1 MIVFGH
7 SLRKS
12 NMKRILSLSVI
23 CVCISSAFAQ
33 EDKPITVKLTVRP
46 AQPPTPALKAL
57 LMPELPDMTSGNA
70 LTKYYKAFSTEW
82 WANIQRQDAKWYERR
97 DAAQEAPLNNMP
109 KEFEFVKGWSMLR
122 EVDEG
127 ARRDHC
133 DWEMLPTLKRD
144 GFMTLLPDVQSMR
157 NFASFLALRA
167 RYELADGDIEKAL
180 YTLQTGF
187 ALARHLS
194 EGPTLIYFLVG
205 VAVSQVMVKQLD
217 ELIQHPK
224 APNLYWA
231 LARLPRPFSSL
242 ARPLQGEEIAM
253 SNFLPEIDELRKG
266 PVPLEQAQIIL
277 DRFIQRC
284 QQFGA
289 DGSNRYVFTAQAL
302 ATYPNAKA
310 ALIAAG
316 RPKEEVE
323 AMPVPQVF
331 LLHSIQT
338 FLEARDDL
346 LKWMVLPFA
355 EGHAGME
362 QAERQFR
369 SRYERG
375 ASLNV
380 LLQLLPAVQKV
391 YIANLRCD
399 RRFAILRAVEAVRLY
414 AANHDGQLPKGWND
428 ITEVPVPLDPATEK
442 PFEYTVKDNHVTIL
456 APKAPGAPAS
466 SSAFLYELTFTR

>member
-1 MIVFGH
+1 
-7 SLRKS
+7 
-12 NMKRILSLSVI
+12 MKRALSAFLALLCTTSL
-23 CVCISSAFAQ
+23 FAQ

-82 WANIQRQDAKWYERR
+82 WGNIQRQDAKWYEKR
-97 DAAQEAPLNNMP
+97 DQAAEAPLDKLP
-109 KEFEFVKGWSMLR
+109 KDFEFVKDWKMLR

-133 DWEMLPTLKRD
+133 DWEMLGVLKRD
-144 GFMTLLPDVQSMR
+144 GFGALLPDVQSMR
-157 NFASFLALRA
+157 NIAAFLALRA
-167 RYELADGDIEKAL
+167 RYELADGDVDKAL

-187 ALARHLS
+187 AMARHVS
-194 EGPTLIYFLVG
+194 EGPTLIYLLVG
-205 VAVSQVMVKQLD
+205 VAISQVMAKQLD
-217 ELIQHPK
+217 EVIQHPK

-231 LARLPRPFSSL
+231 LARLPRPFTSM

-253 SNFLPEIDELRKG
+253 TSFLPEYDELRKG
-266 PVPLEQAQIIL
+266 PIPLEQAQIIV
-277 DRFIQRC
+277 DRFIHRC
-284 QQFGA
+284 QLIGVDGA
-289 DGSNRYVFTAQAL
+289 NRYVFTAQAL
-302 ATYPNAKA
+302 ATYPKAKA

-331 LLHSIQT
+331 LLHAMEE
-338 FLEARDDL
+338 FREARDDL
-346 LKWMVLPFA
+346 FKWMVLPFA
-355 EGHAGME
+355 EGQAAVK
-362 QAERQFR
+362 QAERQFKKR
-369 SRYERG
+369 FEQG

-380 LLQLLPAVQKV
+380 LLQMLPAVEKV

-414 AANHDGQLPKGWND
+414 AANHNGHLPKGWND
-428 ITEVPVPLDPATEK
+428 VTEVPVPLDPATDK
-442 PFEYTVKDNHVTIL
+442 LFEYTVNGNKVSIF
-456 APKAPGAPAS
+456 APKAPGALAS
-466 SSAFLYELTFTR
+466 SSAFLYELTFPR

>member
-1 MIVFGH
+1 MTRVLSAYLVLLCSA
-7 SLRKS
+7 SL
-12 NMKRILSLSVI
+12 
-23 CVCISSAFAQ
+23 FAQ

-82 WANIQRQDAKWYERR
+82 WGNIQRQDAKWYEKR
-97 DAAQEAPLNNMP
+97 DEAQEAPLNKMP
-109 KEFEFVKGWSMLR
+109 KDFEFVKDWKMLR

-133 DWEMLPTLKRD
+133 DWEMLGILKRD
-144 GFMTLLPDVQSMR
+144 GFNTLLPDVQSMR
-157 NFASFLALRA
+157 NIAAFLALRA
-167 RYELADGDIEKAL
+167 RYELADGDIDKAL

-187 ALARHLS
+187 AMARHLS
-194 EGPTLIYFLVG
+194 EGPTLIYLLVG
-205 VAVSQVMVKQLD
+205 VAISQVMAKQLD

-231 LARLPRPFSSL
+231 LARLPRPFTTM

-253 SNFLPEIDELRKG
+253 TQFLPEYDELRKG
-266 PVPLEQAQIIL
+266 PIPLEQAQIIL
-277 DRFIQRC
+277 DRFVQRC
-284 QQFGA
+284 QLFGA
-289 DGSNRYVFTAQAL
+289 DGANRYMVTAQAL
-302 ATYPNAKA
+302 ATYSQAKA

-331 LLHSIQT
+331 LLHTMQE
-338 FLEARDDL
+338 FLVARDDL
-346 LKWMVLPFA
+346 FKWMVLPFA
-355 EGHAGME
+355 EGHAGVK
-362 QAERQFR
+362 QAERQFKTR
-369 SRYERG
+369 FEQG
-375 ASLNV
+375 ASLNM

-391 YIANLRCD
+391 HIAALRCD

-414 AANHDGQLPKGWND
+414 AANHNGQLPKGWND
-428 ITEVPVPLDPATEK
+428 ITEVPVPLDPASNK
-442 PFEYTVKDNHVTIL
+442 PFEYTVNGNKVTIL
-456 APKAPGAPAS
+456 APKAPGALAS
-466 SSAFLYELTFTR
+466 NSAFLYELTFTR

>member
-1 MIVFGH
+1 
-7 SLRKS
+7 
-12 NMKRILSLSVI
+12 MKRILSLSVL

-33 EDKPITVKLTVRP
+33 EDKPITIKLTVRP

-57 LMPELPDMTSGNA
+57 LMPELPEMTSGNA

-82 WANIQRQDAKWYERR
+82 WGNIQRQDAKWYERR
-97 DAAQEAPLNNMP
+97 EAAQEAPLNKMP

-157 NFASFLALRA
+157 NIAAFLALRA
-167 RYELADGDIEKAL
+167 RYELADGDIDKAL

-187 ALARHLS
+187 AMAKHLS
-194 EGPTLIYFLVG
+194 EGPTLIYLLVG
-205 VAVSQVMVKQLD
+205 VAVSQAMAKQLD
-217 ELIQHPK
+217 ELVQHPK

-231 LARLPRPFSSL
+231 LARLPRPFSTL

-253 SNFLPEIDELRKG
+253 MNFLPEYEDLRKG
-266 PVPLEQAQIIL
+266 PIPLEQAQIIL

-284 QQFGA
+284 QLFGA
-289 DGSNRYVFTAQAL
+289 DGADRFMFTAQAL
-302 ATYPNAKA
+302 ATYPKAKA
-310 ALIAAG
+310 TLIAAG
-316 RPKEEVE
+316 RPPQEVE

-331 LLHSIQT
+331 LLHSMET

-346 LKWMVLPFA
+346 FKWMVLPFA
-355 EGHAGME
+355 EGHAGVR
-362 QAERQFR
+362 QAERQFSTR
-369 SRYERG
+369 FEQG

-391 YIANLRCD
+391 YDANLRCD

-414 AANHDGQLPKGWND
+414 AANHGGQLPKAWGD
-428 ITEVPVPLDPATEK
+428 ITEVPIPLDPATDK
-442 PFEYTVKDNHVTIL
+442 PFEYTVKDNLVTIL
-456 APKAPGAPAS
+456 APKAPGALAS
-466 SSAFLYELTFTR
+466 NTSFLYELTFTR